1 MDKLLNKLRQDFPVF
16 DFTLGDTFC
25 WSPLTQ
31 QIFYKKSSSRKS
43 LWAILHETAHAK
55 LKHAGYSLDFE
66 LLQME
71 AAAWDEAKNLAERYE
86 LDINENHIQD
96 CLDSYRDWLYK
107 RSICP
112 SCGTKSLQHDEAQN
126 YSCFNCHTTWSV
138 ASSRFCRPY
147 RQFMEQKESSTLA
160 ADDSFLYF

>member
-1 MDKLLNKLRQDFPVF
+1 MDKLLEQLRKDFPVF
-16 DFTLGDTFC
+16 DFKLGDTFC
-25 WSPLTQ
+25 WSPFTR
-31 QIFYKKSSSRKS
+31 QIFYMRSNSRKS
-43 LWAILHETAHAK
+43 LWAVLHETAHAK
-55 LKHAGYSLDFE
+55 LQHAEYSLDLE

-71 AAAWDEAKNLAERYE
+71 AAAWDEAKKLALRYG
-86 LDINENHIQD
+86 LSINEDHVQD

-112 SCGTKSLQHDEAQN
+112 SCGTKSLQQDEALH

-147 RQFMEQKESSTLA
+147 RQFMEQKEPAVLVT
-160 ADDSFLYF
+160 DDSLLYF